1 MGNRSK
7 LLLFDPDKK
16 MSHTAPLF
24 EDTRPLD
31 LICMGRVAVDLYA
44 EQVYSHL
51 KDAQS
56 FRKYLGGCA
65 GNTAVGTARLGLKS
79 AMFSCVGTDEMGLFL
94 RDTLE
99 NEGVDTTLL
108 RSTPEHLTA
117 LVVLGVNPP
126 DRFPL
131 IFYRE
136 NCADMQIQPEDV
148 NPEMFRKAKALL
160 ITGTGLSTSS
170 MREAT
175 WKAVKTAKESGCAV
189 ILDIDYRPVLWGLTE
204 AGDGETRFVASAAV
218 TREIQP
224 FLSDLDLIVG
234 TEEEIMIAGG
244 EQTLEKSL
252 SAIGSQSSATVVLKR
267 GAEGCMVYSA
277 DSPSPVSAR
286 SFKIEV
292 LNVLG
297 AGDSFMSGFLRG
309 WLRNESLEN
318 CALYGNACGALVV
331 TRHGCS
337 PSSPSFD
344 EVEHFI
350 RNFDKVPNLAHH
362 PKMNHLH
369 SRTEFG
375 QQRNRGLLILAF
387 DHRNL
392 FEESCLTGNLPQEK
406 IFRFKELVHQGFHSV
421 SQTIKDNNLAILI
434 DPKYGKKILND
445 SSDFNYT
452 VGVPVEDEGIFPL
465 NWLCEGSLYQ
475 HLLERPST
483 WFVKVLFRF
492 HTKMNPED
500 KKSQL
505 TQLRKLSGVCSE
517 LKRKL
522 MVELIIPEDFSQE
535 DASTVNEVALTEAI
549 DEVYKE
555 GIYPYW
561 WKINALDSKEKWVK
575 LNEVMDENDP
585 EAGVIFQYNYSQIE
599 KLGTWFGAARSNSQS
614 CGLAVGQSIFW
625 EPWEKYINGNADDA
639 EVISEVAERF
649 QKLLK
654 VWSDL

>member
-1 MGNRSK
+1 
-7 LLLFDPDKK
+7 LLLFDPNKK
-16 MSHTAPLF
+16 MSQATPLF
-24 EDTRPLD
+24 EDTRHLD
-31 LICMGRVAVDLYA
+31 VICMGRVAVDLYA

-56 FRKYLGGCA
+56 FRKYLGGCS

-79 AMFSCVGTDEMGLFL
+79 AIFSCVGADEMGIFL
-94 RDTLE
+94 KETLE

-108 RSTPEHLTA
+108 RSTQEHLTG

-136 NCADMQIQPEDV
+136 NCADMQIKPEDA
-148 NPEMFRKAKALL
+148 NPEMFRKAKTLL
-160 ITGTGLSTSS
+160 ITGTGLSTST
-170 MREAT
+170 MRKAT
-175 WKAVKTAKESGCAV
+175 RQAVKTAKESGCAV

-204 AGDGETRFVASAAV
+204 AGDGETRFVVSAAV
-218 TREIQP
+218 TREIQT

-277 DSPSPVSAR
+277 DSSSPVSAR
-286 SFKIEV
+286 TFKIEV

-337 PSSPSFD
+337 PSSPSFA

-362 PKMNHLH
+362 PKMDNLH

-375 QQRNRGLLILAF
+375 QQRNRGLLILAL

-392 FEESCLTGNLPQEK
+392 FEESCLKVNFPQVG
-406 IFRFKELVHQGFHSV
+406 ILRFKELVHQGFHSV

-434 DPKYGKKILND
+434 DPSYGKKILNG
-445 SSDFNYT
+445 STDFNYS

-465 NWLCEGSLYQ
+465 HWLCEGSLYQ

-492 HTKMNPED
+492 HTEMSQKD

-522 MVELIIPEDFSQE
+522 MVELIIPEGFSKKVV
-535 DASTVNEVALTEAI
+535 SPVNEVALIKSI

-561 WKINALDSKEKWVK
+561 WGINTLDSKEKLVK
-575 LNEVMDENDP
+575 LNEVMEKNDP
-585 EAGVIFQYNYSQIE
+585 EVGVIFQCNYSQIE
-599 KLGTWFGAARSNSQS
+599 KLPAWFGAVRSNSQS
-614 CGLAVGQSIFW
+614 YGLAVGQSIFW
-625 EPWEKYINGNADDA
+625 EPWINYINGNTDDT
-639 EVISEVAERF
+639 EVISEAAERF

>member
-1 MGNRSK
+1 
-7 LLLFDPDKK
+7 
-16 MSHTAPLF
+16 
-24 EDTRPLD
+24 
-31 LICMGRVAVDLYA
+31 MGRVAVDFYA

-94 RDTLE
+94 RENLE
-99 NEGVDTTLL
+99 NERVDTTLL

-136 NCADMQIQPEDV
+136 NCADMQIQPEDAKE
-148 NPEMFRKAKALL
+148 EMFRKAKALL

-170 MREAT
+170 MRDAT
-175 WKAVKTAKESGCAV
+175 WQAVKTAKKCGCAV

-204 AGDGETRFVASAAV
+204 AGDGETRFVVSYAV

-224 FLSDLDLIVG
+224 FLSYLDLIVG

-252 SAIGSQSSATVVLKR
+252 SAIGNQSSATVVLKL
-267 GAEGCMVYSA
+267 GADGCMVYSE
-277 DSPSPVSAR
+277 DSSLPVSAR

-337 PSSPSFD
+337 PSSPSFE

-392 FEESCLTGNLPQEK
+392 FEESCLTENLPREK

-421 SQTIKDNNLAILI
+421 SQTIKENNLAILI

-452 VGVPVEDEGIFPL
+452 VGVPVEDEGVFPL

-492 HTKMNPED
+492 HTEMNSED
-500 KKSQL
+500 EKSQL
-505 TQLRKLSGVCSE
+505 AKLHKLSGICSE

-522 MVELIIPEDFSQE
+522 MVELIIPGDFSQE
-535 DASTVNEVALTEAI
+535 DASKVNEVALTEVI
-549 DEVYKE
+549 DKVYKE

-561 WKINALDSKEKWVK
+561 WKINALDSKEEWEK
-575 LNEVMDENDP
+575 LNEVIDENDP
-585 EAGVIFQYNYSQIE
+585 DVGVIFQCNYSQIE
-599 KLGTWFGAARSNSQS
+599 RLPAWFGPVRSDSQS
-614 CGLAVGQSIFW
+614 CGLAVGHSIYGNTW
-625 EPWEKYINGNADDA
+625 DKYISGDIDDS
-639 EVISEVAERF
+639 EVISDFAERF

>member
-1 MGNRSK
+1 
-7 LLLFDPDKK
+7 
-16 MSHTAPLF
+16 MSQIAPLF

-31 LICMGRVAVDLYA
+31 LICMGRVAVDFYA

-79 AMFSCVGTDEMGLFL
+79 AMFSCIGTDEMGLFL

-148 NPEMFRKAKALL
+148 NPEMFRKSKALL
-160 ITGTGLSTSS
+160 ITGTGFSTTS

-175 WKAVKTAKESGCAV
+175 RQAVKIAKESGCAV

-204 AGDGETRFVASAAV
+204 AGDGETRFIASAEV

-224 FLSDLDLIVG
+224 FLTDLDLIVG

-244 EQTLEKSL
+244 EQTIEKSL

-267 GAEGCMVYSA
+267 GEEGCMVYSA
-277 DSPSPVSAR
+277 DSSPPVSAR
-286 SFKIEV
+286 SFNIEV

-309 WLRNESLEN
+309 WLKNESLEK

-337 PSSPSFD
+337 PSSPSFN

-350 RNFDKVPNLAHH
+350 RNFDKVPNLANH

-369 SRTEFG
+369 SLTEFG
-375 QQRNRGLLILAF
+375 MLQNRKLLILSF
-387 DHRNL
+387 DHRIK
-392 FEESCLTGNLPQEK
+392 FEESCRKIKLPQDK
-406 IFRFKELVHQGFHSV
+406 IYRFKELVHHGFHNV
-421 SQTIKDNNLAILI
+421 SQTNKDNNLAILI
-434 DPKYGKKILND
+434 DPKYGRKILND
-445 SSDFNYT
+445 SSDFNYN
-452 VGVPVEDEGIFPL
+452 VGVSIEDEGYASL

-475 HLLERPST
+475 HLLERPSK
-483 WFVKVLFRF
+483 WFVKVLFCF
-492 HTKMNPED
+492 HTQMNPED
-500 KKSQL
+500 KNFQL
-505 TQLRKLSGVCSE
+505 TQLSKLSGVCSE

-522 MVELIIPEDFSQE
+522 MVELVIQKDLAQE
-535 DASTVNEVALTEAI
+535 EASTVKEEEFAEVI
-549 DEVYKE
+549 NEVYKKN
-555 GIYPYW
+555 IYPYW
-561 WKINALDSKEKWVK
+561 WVINALDIKEKWVK
-575 LNEVMDENDP
+575 LNQVIEGYDP
-585 EAGVIFQYNYSQIE
+585 EAYLILHYNYLQIE
-599 KLGTWFGAARSNSQS
+599 KLPAWLSAVRSNAKNF
-614 CGLAVGQSIFW
+614 GLSVGQSIFW
-625 EPWEKYINGNADDA
+625 EQWEKYINENFEDE
-639 EVISEVAERF
+639 EVISEVSERF
-649 QKLLK
+649 QNLINL
-654 VWSDL
+654 WSNL

>member
-1 MGNRSK
+1 
-7 LLLFDPDKK
+7 
-16 MSHTAPLF
+16 
-24 EDTRPLD
+24 
-31 LICMGRVAVDLYA
+31 MGRVAVDLYA

-79 AMFSCVGTDEMGLFL
+79 AIFSCVGTDEMGLFL

-108 RSTPEHLTA
+108 RSTGEYLTA

-136 NCADMQIQPEDV
+136 NCADMQILPKDA
-148 NPEMFRKAKALL
+148 NPEMFQKAKALL

-175 WKAVKTAKESGCAV
+175 WQAVKTAKESGCAV

-204 AGDGETRFVASAAV
+204 VGDGETRFIVSAAV
-218 TREIQP
+218 TREIQT

-234 TEEEIMIAGG
+234 TEEEIIIAGG
-244 EQTLEKSL
+244 EKNFENSL
-252 SAIGSQSSATVVLKR
+252 SAIGSQSSATVVVKR
-267 GAEGCMVYSA
+267 GADGCMVFSA
-277 DSPSPVSAR
+277 DSSSPVSAR

-309 WLRNESLEN
+309 WLRNESLEK

-337 PSSPSFD
+337 PSSPSFY

-362 PKMNHLH
+362 PIMDHLH

-375 QQRNRGLLILAF
+375 QQRNRGLLILSF

-392 FEESCLTGNLPQEK
+392 FEESCLKGNLPQEK
-406 IFRFKELVHQGFHSV
+406 IFRFKELVHQGFHAV
-421 SQTIKDNNLAILI
+421 SQTFKDNNLGILI
-434 DPKYGKKILND
+434 DPKYGKKILNY
-445 SSDFNYT
+445 STEFNYAI
-452 VGVPVEDEGIFPL
+452 GVPVEDEGVFPL

-492 HTKMNPED
+492 HSKMDPEE
-500 KKSQL
+500 KKLQL
-505 TQLRKLSGVCSE
+505 IQLRKLSGVCSE

-535 DASTVNEVALTEAI
+535 NASKVDEVVLTEAI

-575 LNEVMDENDP
+575 LNKLMEGNDP
-585 EAGVIFQYNYSQIE
+585 EAGVIFQCNYSQIE
-599 KLGTWFGAARSNSQS
+599 KLPAWLDAAHSNFQS
-614 CGLAVGQSIFW
+614 CGLSVGQSIFW
-625 EPWEKYINGNADDA
+625 DTFGKYISGNSDDA
-639 EVISEVAERF
+639 EVISEIVVRF
-649 QKLLK
+649 QKLLNF
-654 VWSDL
+654 WSDL

>member
-1 MGNRSK
+1 
-7 LLLFDPDKK
+7 LLLFDPEKK
-16 MSHTAPLF
+16 MPHAVPLF

-31 LICMGRVAVDLYA
+31 VICMGRVAVDLYA

-79 AMFSCVGTDEMGLFL
+79 AMFSCVGTDEMGFFL
-94 RDTLE
+94 RETLE

-108 RSTPEHLTA
+108 RSTHEHLTA

-136 NCADMQIQPEDV
+136 NCADMQIQPDDA

-160 ITGTGLSTSS
+160 ITGTGLSTPT

-175 WKAVKTAKESGCAV
+175 RQAVKIAKESGCAV
-189 ILDIDYRPVLWGLTE
+189 ILDIDYRPVLWGLTK
-204 AGDGETRFVASAAV
+204 AGDGETRFVVSEVV

-224 FLSDLDLIVG
+224 FLSELDLIVG

-244 EQTLEKSL
+244 EQTMEKNL

-267 GAEGCMVYSA
+267 GAEGCRVYSA
-277 DSPSPVSAR
+277 DSLSPVSAR

-309 WLRNESLEN
+309 WLRNESLEK

-337 PSSPSFD
+337 PSSPSFA

-362 PKMNHLH
+362 PKMDHLH
-369 SRTEFG
+369 SKTVFG
-375 QQRNRGLLILAF
+375 QQRNRGLLILAL
-387 DHRNL
+387 DHKNL
-392 FEESCLTGNLPQEK
+392 FEESCLKENLPQMK
-406 IFRFKELVHQGFHSV
+406 IFRFKELVHHGFHSV

-445 SSDFNYT
+445 SSDFNYS
-452 VGVPVEDEGIFPL
+452 VGAPVEDEGNFHL
-465 NWLCEGSLYQ
+465 NWLCDGSLYQ
-475 HLLERPST
+475 YLLKRPST

-492 HTKMNPED
+492 HTEMNPED

-505 TQLRKLSGVCSE
+505 KQLRKLSVVCSE

-522 MVELIIPEDFSQE
+522 MVELLIPEGFSKKV
-535 DASTVNEVALTEAI
+535 ASTVNEVALTKAI
-549 DEVYKE
+549 DEVYKD

-561 WKINALDSKEKWVK
+561 WRINILDSKEKWVK
-575 LNEVMDENDP
+575 LNEVMKKNDS
-585 EAGVIFQYNYSQIE
+585 EVGVIFHCNYSQIE
-599 KLGTWFGAARSNSQS
+599 KFSAWFGAVRSNSQS
-614 CGLAVGQSIFW
+614 CGLTVGQSIFW
-625 EPWEKYINGNADDA
+625 DTWEKYINGNADDA
-639 EVISEVAERF
+639 GVISESAERF

>member
-1 MGNRSK
+1 
-7 LLLFDPDKK
+7 
-16 MSHTAPLF
+16 
-24 EDTRPLD
+24 
-31 LICMGRVAVDLYA
+31 MGRVAVDLYA

-65 GNTAVGTARLGLKS
+65 GNIAVGTARLGLKS
-79 AMFSCVGTDEMGLFL
+79 AMFSCVGTDEMGLYL

-99 NEGVDTTLL
+99 NEGVDMTLL

-126 DRFPL
+126 GRFPL

-136 NCADMQIQPEDV
+136 NCADMQVQPEDA
-148 NPEMFRKAKALL
+148 NPEMFQKAKALL

-175 WKAVKTAKESGCAV
+175 WQAVKTAKESGCAV

-204 AGDGETRFVASAAV
+204 AGDGETRFIASAAV
-218 TREIQP
+218 TREIQT

-234 TEEEIMIAGG
+234 TEEEIMIAVG
-244 EQTLEKSL
+244 EKDLEKSL

-267 GAEGCMVYSA
+267 GADGCMVYSA
-277 DSPSPVSAR
+277 DSSSPVSAR

-297 AGDSFMSGFLRG
+297 AGDSFLSGFLRG

-350 RNFDKVPNLAHH
+350 RNFDKIPNLAHH
-362 PKMNHLH
+362 PKMNNLH

-392 FEESCLTGNLPQEK
+392 FEESCRTENLSQEK
-406 IFRFKELVHQGFHSV
+406 IFRFKELVHHGFHSV
-421 SQTIKDNNLAILI
+421 SQTTKDNNLAILI

-483 WFVKVLFRF
+483 WFVKALFCF
-492 HTKMNPED
+492 HTEMNPED

-505 TQLRKLSGVCSE
+505 AQLRKLSGVCSE

-522 MVELIIPEDFSQE
+522 MVELINSQKFSQE
-535 DASTVNEVALTEAI
+535 DASMVNEVSLTEAI
-549 DEVYKE
+549 DEIYKE

-561 WKINALDSKEKWVK
+561 WGINALENNEKWLE
-575 LNEVMDENDP
+575 LNEVFDENDP
-585 EAGVIFQYNYSQIE
+585 DAGVIFQCNYSQIE
-599 KLGTWFGAARSNSQS
+599 KLPAWFRAVRSNSQNY
-614 CGLAVGQSIFW
+614 GLAVGHSIFW
-625 EPWEKYINGNADDA
+625 DTWEKYINGNTDDA
-639 EVISEVAERF
+639 EVISDAEERF

-654 VWSDL
+654 VCTDL

>member
-1 MGNRSK
+1 

-16 MSHTAPLF
+16 MPSTAPLF

-31 LICMGRVAVDLYA
+31 VICMGRVAVDLYA

-51 KDAQS
+51 KDVQS

-65 GNTAVGTARLGLKS
+65 GNTAVGTTRLGLKS

-136 NCADMQIQPEDV
+136 NCADMQIQPEDA
-148 NPEMFRKAKALL
+148 NPEIFRKAKALL
-160 ITGTGLSTSS
+160 ITGTGLSTPK
-170 MREAT
+170 MHEAT
-175 WKAVKTAKESGCAV
+175 LQAVKTAKESGCVV
-189 ILDIDYRPVLWGLTE
+189 ILDKDYRPVLWGLTE
-204 AGDGETRFVASAAV
+204 AGDGETRFVASVAV
-218 TREIQP
+218 TKEMQP

-244 EQTLEKSL
+244 DQTLEKSL
-252 SAIGSQSSATVVLKR
+252 SAIGNRSSATIVLKR

-277 DSPSPVSAR
+277 DSSTPVSAR

-309 WLRNESLEN
+309 WLRNESLGN

-344 EVEHFI
+344 ELEYFI

-362 PKMNHLH
+362 PKMNQLH

-375 QQRNRGLLILAF
+375 QQRNRRLLIFAF

-392 FEESCLTGNLPQEK
+392 FEESCRTGNLPQEK
-406 IFRFKELVHQGFHSV
+406 IFRFKELVHHGFHSV
-421 SQTIKDNNLAILI
+421 CQTNKDTNLAILV

-445 SSDFNYT
+445 SSGFNYT
-452 VGVPVEDEGIFPL
+452 VGVPVEDEGEFPL

-483 WFVKVLFRF
+483 WFVKVLFSF
-492 HTKMNPED
+492 HTEMNLED
-500 KKSQL
+500 KIYQL
-505 TQLRKLSGVCSE
+505 TQLRKLSDVCSE

-522 MVELIIPEDFSQE
+522 MIELDIPEGISKKF
-535 DASTVNEVALTEAI
+535 ASTVNEVALTEAI
-549 DEVYKE
+549 DEVYKG

-561 WKINALDSKEKWVK
+561 WEINPLDSKEKWMK
-575 LNEVMDENDP
+575 LNEVIDENDP
-585 EAGVIFQYNYSQIE
+585 ETGVIFKCNYLQLE
-599 KLGTWFGAARSNSQS
+599 KLPAWFGAAHSNFKS

-625 EPWEKYINGNADDA
+625 DTLEKYIIGNADDA
-639 EVISEVAERF
+639 EVISEIAVRF
-649 QKLLK
+649 QKLINL
-654 VWSDL
+654 WSDL

>member
-1 MGNRSK
+1 M
-7 LLLFDPDKK
+7 LLSDPNKK

-24 EDTRPLD
+24 ENPRPLD

-136 NCADMQIQPEDV
+136 NCADMQIQPEDA
-148 NPEMFRKAKALL
+148 NPEMFQKAKALL

-244 EQTLEKSL
+244 EQALGKSL

-337 PSSPSFD
+337 PSSPSFA

-350 RNFDKVPNLAHH
+350 RNFDKVLNLAHH
-362 PKMNHLH
+362 PEMNHLD

-375 QQRNRGLLILAF
+375 QQQNRGLLILAL

-392 FEESCLTGNLPQEK
+392 FEESCLKGNLPQEK
-406 IFRFKELVHQGFHSV
+406 IFRFKELVHQGFHAV
-421 SQTIKDNNLAILI
+421 SQAIKDNNLAILI

-575 LNEVMDENDP
+575 LNEVMEENDP
-585 EAGVIFQYNYSQIE
+585 EAGMFFQCNYSQIE
-599 KLGTWFGAARSNSQS
+599 KLPAWFGAARSNSQS

-625 EPWEKYINGNADDA
+625 EPWENYINGNADDA
-639 EVISEVAERF
+639 EVISEAEERF

-654 VWSDL
+654 VYTDL

>member
-1 MGNRSK
+1 
-7 LLLFDPDKK
+7 
-16 MSHTAPLF
+16 MSRPAPLF

-31 LICMGRVAVDLYA
+31 VICMGRVAVDLYA

-65 GNTAVGTARLGLKS
+65 GNIAVGTARLGLKS

-108 RSTPEHLTA
+108 RSTAEHLTA

-126 DRFPL
+126 NRFPL

-136 NCADMQIQPEDV
+136 NCADMQIQPEDA
-148 NPEMFRKAKALL
+148 NPGMFRKAKALL
-160 ITGTGLSTSS
+160 ITGTGFSTPS

-175 WKAVKTAKESGCAV
+175 WQAVKTAKEFGCAV

-204 AGDGETRFVASAAV
+204 AGDGETRFVASSAV
-218 TREIQP
+218 TKEIQP

-234 TEEEIMIAGG
+234 TEEEIMISGG
-244 EQTLEKSL
+244 EKTLEKSL
-252 SAIGSQSSATVVLKR
+252 STIWSKSSATVVLKR

-277 DSPSPVSAR
+277 DSSSPVSAR

-362 PKMNHLH
+362 PKMNQLH

-375 QQRNRGLLILAF
+375 KQRNRRMLIFAF
-387 DHRNL
+387 DHRNQ
-392 FEESCLTGNLPQEK
+392 FEESCRTENFPQEK
-406 IFRFKELVHQGFHSV
+406 IFRFKKLVHQGFHTA

-434 DPKYGKKILND
+434 DPKYGNKILND

-452 VGVPVEDEGIFPL
+452 VGIPIEDDGVSIL

-475 HLLERPST
+475 YLLERPST
-483 WFVKVLFRF
+483 WFVKVHFRF
-492 HTKMNPED
+492 HTEMNPAD

-505 TQLRKLSGVCSE
+505 TQLRKLGDVCSE

-522 MVELIIPEDFSQE
+522 MVELNIPEEFSKK
-535 DASTVNEVALTEAI
+535 DASTVKEVLLTEAI

-561 WKINALDSKEKWVK
+561 WGINVFDRKEKWVN
-575 LNEVMDENDP
+575 LNEVIEENDP
-585 EAGVIFQYNYSQIE
+585 EAGVIFQYNYSQID
-599 KLGTWFGAARSNSQS
+599 KLPAWLGDVYSNSKR

-625 EPWEKYINGNADDA
+625 EPWQKYINGNAEDK
-639 EVISEVAERF
+639 EVISEVSERF
-649 QKLLK
+649 RELLNL
-654 VWSDL
+654 WSDL

>member
-1 MGNRSK
+1 
-7 LLLFDPDKK
+7 
-16 MSHTAPLF
+16 
-24 EDTRPLD
+24 
-31 LICMGRVAVDLYA
+31 MGRVAVDLYA
-44 EQVYSHL
+44 EQLHSHL

-79 AMFSCVGTDEMGLFL
+79 AMFSCVGSDEMGLFL
-94 RDTLE
+94 RENLE

-108 RSTPEHLTA
+108 RNTPGHLTA

-126 DRFPL
+126 ERFPL

-136 NCADMQIQPEDV
+136 NCADMQIQPKDV
-148 NPEMFRKAKALL
+148 NPGMFRKAKALL
-160 ITGTGLSTSS
+160 ITGTGLSTLS

-175 WKAVKTAKESGCAV
+175 WQAVKIAKESGCAV

-204 AGDGETRFVASAAV
+204 AGDGETRFVASASV
-218 TREIQP
+218 TREIQL

-267 GAEGCMVYSA
+267 GAEGCRVYST
-277 DSPSPVSAR
+277 DLTSPVSAR

-318 CALYGNACGALVV
+318 CALYGNVCGALVV

-375 QQRNRGLLILAF
+375 QQRNRGLLILAL
-387 DHRNL
+387 DHRKI
-392 FEESCLTGNLPQEK
+392 FEDRCLTGNLPQEK
-406 IFRFKELVHQGFHSV
+406 IFRFKELVHQGFHSA
-421 SQTIKDNNLAILI
+421 SQTNKDNNLAILI
-434 DPKYGKKILND
+434 DPKYGKNILND

-452 VGVPVEDEGIFPL
+452 LGVPVEDEGEFPL

-483 WFVKVLFRF
+483 WFVKVLFCF
-492 HTKMNPED
+492 HTVMNPED
-500 KKSQL
+500 KKTQL
-505 TQLRKLSGVCSE
+505 TQLRKLSSVCLE

-522 MVELIIPEDFSQE
+522 MVELVIPEGFSKK
-535 DASTVNEVALTEAI
+535 DASMVNEVAFTDAI

-561 WKINALDSKEKWVK
+561 WQINALESKEKWEK
-575 LNEVMDENDP
+575 LNEVIDENDP
-585 EAGVIFQYNYSQIE
+585 EVGLIFQCNYSQIE
-599 KLGTWFGAARSNSQS
+599 KLPAWFGAVRLNSQS
-614 CGLAVGQSIFW
+614 YGLSVGQSIFW
-625 EPWEKYINGNADDA
+625 DTWDKYINGKTDDV
-639 EVISEVAERF
+639 EVISEVEERF
-649 QKLLK
+649 QNMLK
-654 VWSDL
+654 VCTDL